1 MIFPDLQ
8 IFMRDYGVIE
18 QGMFRGLRLFVIIKQ
33 LFVYRIRFS
42 GHKFFLS
49 RQGRVLS

>member
-1 MIFPDLQ
+1 MLK
-8 IFMRDYGVIE
+8 
-18 QGMFRGLRLFVIIKQ
+18 IIIVSSSLITLIATNNLVMAQQADSLK
-33 LFVYRIRFS
+33 LMYRIRFS